1 MKRLASFAV
10 LLMVGIGS
18 VFSQSDETAPKTL
31 LPLSL
36 LKEIIHEVSGD
47 LALQNEIILS
57 GVKRNRLPEEYARGY
72 FETKFILEKLK
83 EYGIQ
88 DAEIVDLPKWEEQ
101 TWDAEMGE
109 LWIVGPEKRKIADL
123 KEVAASLCQGS
134 STADV
139 TGELVYVG
147 PGYKED
153 FYKGKK
159 VKGKILLV
167 NGFAGAAQR
176 IGVEKYGASGIVAY
190 SSSHPEF
197 DPDEVGWGGV
207 DSKKTKTFGFM
218 ISTRLGHELRDQLE
232 RGQKIT
238 VRAVCKTSMVP
249 YKEEMVSAL
258 LKGKELPQEEL
269 VFTAHI
275 FEGFSMQGS
284 NDDVSGCVAILETA
298 RALKKLQDEGKI
310 PPLKR
315 SVRFL
320 FVPEISGTAAYIK
333 KYPQI
338 SKRFFANINEDMVG
352 EAILKNH
359 SYFCLIT
366 TPYSLPSYLNDAV
379 TSFVEWV
386 GKTQRDSLGDW
397 GGGIPIVSPT
407 GTRDPFYAAID
418 RFTSG
423 SDHIVFV
430 DGSVRV
436 PAVFFIAWPDM
447 WYHTAMDT
455 PDKSDSTQLKRV
467 AFLGAA
473 AGLFL
478 ANAGPAEAEMI
489 TAEVM
494 ARGLARIG
502 KEQARAE
509 SIVRLAEPKG
519 IHAAHKESQNVIH
532 QAVWREKE
540 ALASVRFFIKKDQG
554 VEGILAARLK
564 RIEDMRPQI
573 LQELEGI
580 YNLRCGKEKM
590 APQQPGPTKEE
601 IRLDA
606 LVPVRT
612 EKMGNVMDYYVTMEK
627 MSQKVK
633 YTPPP
638 QIMEADLE
646 LRNFIDGKRSL
657 LEIRNA
663 ASAEYGPLPLTDVEA
678 YMKYLEK
685 MGMVEI
691 KKK

>member
-1 MKRLASFAV
+1 MRKLGAFTFLFVFS
-10 LLMVGIGS
+10 LSL

-36 LKEIIHEVSGD
+36 LREIINEVSGD
-47 LALQNEIILS
+47 IALQNEIFLT
-57 GVKRNRLPEEYARGY
+57 GVNRNKLPEEYLQGH
-72 FETKFILEKLK
+72 FETKFILQKLK
-83 EYGIQ
+83 EYGIK
-88 DAEIVDLPKWEEQ
+88 DSEIIELPKREDK

-109 LWIVGPEKRKIADL
+109 LWIVQPKKRKIADL
-123 KEVAASLCQGS
+123 KDIAASLCEGS
-134 STADV
+134 STADA
-139 TGELVYVG
+139 TADLVYVG

-167 NGFAGAAQR
+167 NGYTGGAQR
-176 IGVEKYGASGIVAY
+176 IGVEKYGALGIVAY
-190 SSSHPEF
+190 FSSHPEF
-197 DPDEVGWGGV
+197 DPDEVGWGWV
-207 DSKKTKTFGFM
+207 DSKKKKTFGFM
-218 ISTRLGHELRDQLE
+218 ISTRQGQELHDQLE

-238 VRAVCKTSMVP
+238 VRAVCKTNMVP

-258 LKGKELPQEEL
+258 LKGKGSPQEEL
-269 VFTAHI
+269 VFTAHL
-275 FEGFSMQGS
+275 FEGFAKQGA

-310 PPLKR
+310 PSLKR

-320 FVPEISGTAAYIK
+320 FVPEISGTADYIK
-333 KYPQI
+333 KYPEI
-338 SKRFFANINEDMVG
+338 AKRFFADINEDMVG

-379 TSFVEWV
+379 ASFVEWV
-386 GKTQRDSLGDW
+386 GKTQRDSLGEW
-397 GGGIPIVSPT
+397 GGGIPIISPT
-407 GTRDPFYAAID
+407 GTRDPFYTAID
-418 RFTSG
+418 RFSSG

-447 WYHTAMDT
+447 WYHSSGDT

-478 ANAGPAEAEMI
+478 ANAGPTEAEMI

-502 KEQARAE
+502 KEQAWAE
-509 SIVRLAEPKG
+509 SMIRLAEPKG
-519 IHAAHKESQNVIH
+519 IHTAYKESQNVIH

-540 ALASVRFFIKKDQG
+540 ALASVRFFIKNDQS
-554 VEGILAARLK
+554 VEGILAARIK
-564 RIEDMRPQI
+564 RIEEMGPQI
-573 LQELEGI
+573 LQELEGV
-580 YNLRCGKEKM
+580 YHLRCGKEKI
-590 APQQPGPTKEE
+590 APQKLVITKEE

-612 EKMGNVMDYYVTMEK
+612 EKMGSIMDYYETMEK
-627 MSQKVK
+627 MSQKMK

-638 QIMEADLE
+638 QIMEADFE

-678 YMKYLEK
+678 YMKYLK
-685 MGMVEI
+685 KLRMVEI
-691 KKK
+691 KKR